1 MKRAINLVMFDL
13 DGTLADTGQDLADAV
28 NHTRAHFD
36 LEPLPEALVH
46 GHVGRGVE
54 HLLRHSLPED
64 SADHFAEVMD
74 VFLARYEG
82 HLLDKTILYPGVH
95 EILDYFRDKHR
106 VVVSN
111 KMHRLTVAVL
121 RGLGVEKQ
129 FDAILG
135 GDSAV
140 EKKPHPALIQ
150 EVLDRFCILP
160 RQSVSVG
167 DGYTAI
173 EATTRA
179 GIFTCGVTYVLG
191 KRSALVASGPD
202 VLIDDLAELSRY
214 FC

>member
-28 NHTRAHFD
+28 NHTRSHFN
-36 LEPLPEALVH
+36 LEPLSPALVFT
-46 GHVGRGVE
+46 HVGRGVE

-64 SADHFAEVMD
+64 SIDHFQEVLH
-74 VFLARYEG
+74 VFLARYEK
-82 HLLDKTILYPGVH
+82 HLLDRTILYPGVH
-95 EILDYFRDKHR
+95 EVLDYFQDKRR

-140 EKKPHPALIQ
+140 EKKPHPALVH
-150 EVLDRFCILP
+150 EVLNRFRILP
-160 RQSVSVG
+160 THALIVG
-167 DGYTAI
+167 DGDTDV
-173 EATTRA
+173 EAGKRA
-179 GIFTCGVTYVLG
+179 GIITCGVTYGLG
-191 KRSALVASGPD
+191 SKEALVAAQPD
-202 VLIDDLAELSRY
+202 ILIHDLTELSQH